1 MGKWS
6 DMSEIMIEADNS
18 LAQFVQKILSINEW
32 VLVVI
37 RVGLVIAGR

>member
-6 DMSEIMIEADNS
+6 DMSEIMIEADKS

-32 VLVVI
+32 VPVVI
-37 RVGLVIAGR
+37 RVG

>member
-6 DMSEIMIEADNS
+6 DMSEIMIEADSS

-32 VLVVI
+32 VLPVI